1 MKKALNV
8 QKETE
13 KLREE
18 VMHLFRLTL
27 PGREFSTRMLLAL
40 IRLHMIT
47 KQIETSQELEE
58 RRDHLKEFLRV
69 KRVIEYWVKALK
81 QTMMVRKEN
90 FKKSA

>member
-1 MKKALNV
+1 MQKALNV

-27 PGREFSTRMLLAL
+27 PGREFSTRIVLAL
-40 IRLHMIT
+40 IRLHMIAR
-47 KQIETSQELEE
+47 KIENSKELEE
-58 RRDHLKEFLRV
+58 RRELLKEFLRV
-69 KRVIEYWVKALK
+69 KRIIEYWVKALRE
-81 QTMMVRKEN
+81 TMIMRKEN